1 MFICH
6 RSRWFLET
14 ARQHGFKGTIA
25 GTRKTTPGKLNIVYN
40 VLLIY
45 SMVLNLRIQV
55 GRKVCNDCW
64 WHRRSQK

>member
-25 GTRKTTPGKLNIVYN
+25 GTRKTTPGKLK
-40 VLLIY
+40 Y
-45 SMVLNLRIQV
+45 SL
-55 GRKVCNDCW
+55 
-64 WHRRSQK
+64 